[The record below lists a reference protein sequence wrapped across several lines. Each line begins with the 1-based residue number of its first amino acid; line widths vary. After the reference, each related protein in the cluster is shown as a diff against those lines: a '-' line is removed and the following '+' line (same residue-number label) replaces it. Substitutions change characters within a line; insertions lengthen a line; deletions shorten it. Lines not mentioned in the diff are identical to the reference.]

1 MPATQPVSRVV
12 NVNVLLTPAAAQSQS
27 LNTLLF
33 LGSSGII
40 DPVERYRTY
49 TSLAQVATD
58 FGTTAEEYK
67 AATRWFAQAPQ
78 PTQLLIGRWV
88 ETASKGGLKGGTLS
102 ASAQVM
108 ANWTAI
114 TTGAFRIVK
123 DGAASVLVSG
133 LNFSAAANLNAVA
146 AIIQAGAGMPAGTTV
161 VWNAAYGRFEF
172 ESNTTGTVSNIGYL
186 QAPGSGTD
194 ISAMLGGLAAN
205 GAYTYAGLAA
215 ETLPAAL
222 ALFDD
227 QYGQKFYGIGITA
240 SATSVVATAL
250 SAAAYVEGAAPKRI
264 LFLTTQDAGTISSAS
279 TIDLAYQLK
288 TAGYKRTFLQY
299 SSTAPYAALSAAAR
313 ILGVNYE
320 ADQTTITLKFK
331 LEPGVTPENLSVTQA
346 LAAEAKNA
354 NIFIAYEN
362 NTSIIEQGVQSSGDF
377 TDVITGADWLATTI
391 QRDVWNLFYSSSTK
405 IPQTD
410 DGANLVQATVEARCV
425 QAVANGLAAGGVWN
439 AGGFGILR
447 QGDYLAKGFYVYIQP
462 MRLQTQADR
471 AARRCPPVQVAIKL
485 AGAIHSSDVTININQ

>member
-288 TAGYKRTFLQY
+288 TAGYKRT
-299 SSTAPYAALSAAAR
+299 
-313 ILGVNYE
+313 
-320 ADQTTITLKFK
+320 
-331 LEPGVTPENLSVTQA
+331 
-346 LAAEAKNA
+346 
-354 NIFIAYEN
+354 
-362 NTSIIEQGVQSSGDF
+362 
-377 TDVITGADWLATTI
+377 
-391 QRDVWNLFYSSSTK
+391 
-405 IPQTD
+405 
-410 DGANLVQATVEARCV
+410 
-425 QAVANGLAAGGVWN
+425 
-439 AGGFGILR
+439 
-447 QGDYLAKGFYVYIQP
+447 
-462 MRLQTQADR
+462 
-471 AARRCPPVQVAIKL
+471 
-485 AGAIHSSDVTININQ
+485 